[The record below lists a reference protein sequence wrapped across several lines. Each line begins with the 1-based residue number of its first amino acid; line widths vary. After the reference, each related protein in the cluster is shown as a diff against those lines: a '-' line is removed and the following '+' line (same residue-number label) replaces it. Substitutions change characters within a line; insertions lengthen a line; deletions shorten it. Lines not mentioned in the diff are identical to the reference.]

1 MTITQLNDKFADG
14 GPGLDDEV
22 LGNFNQL
29 SSTGGQRER
38 KKIIICE
45 FAAQFPARCVCV
57 GGIGGFTAILN
68 AAQLKIMANLPAANP
83 AALTAIVATSNVADA
98 EVAANAHTLAA
109 DLVIIAG
116 RTALPAQLAADV
128 ANRVAHARFDAHR
141 FGDQADLALRL
152 NAIQAIDQA
161 ALNAIGNFIPGER
174 AVYEQLLADAVHATQ
189 ADIVAA
195 QAAAAQLIIDLQTAI
210 DAIAA
215 LHLPVALEQARLNA
229 IDAAP
234 ADAQGRNAQAE
245 QLYRAELARLRQA
258 TEDAIVAAQAAVQAQ
273 LAADR
278 QTSADAIIALHLPAA
293 LEQAR
298 LNAID
303 AAPAG
308 DQGRNAQAEQLY
320 RAELAQLR
328 QATENAIAAAQAEL
342 VRQQQAE
349 EALLVA
355 QQLAAQRAAA
365 QHAPAAAPTVP
376 VEKINPAI
384 ANSSIRGA
392 AGKKR
397 L

>member
-1 MTITQLNDKFADG
+1 MPNMTTAQLNAKFAAGAAG

-22 LGNFNQL
+22 RVNFNSL
-29 SSTGGQRER
+29 TNTGGRATI
-38 KKIIICE
+38 KKTRICE
-45 FAAQFPARCVCV
+45 FAAQFPARCVCA

-68 AAQLKIMANLPAANP
+68 PDQLKIMANLPAANP
-83 AALTAIVATSNVADA
+83 AALTAIVATSHVADA

-174 AVYEQLLADAVHATQ
+174 EVYEQLLADAV
-189 ADIVAA
+189 
-195 QAAAAQLIIDLQTAI
+195 QLVLDQQTAV

-215 LHLPVALEQARLNA
+215 LHLPAALEQARLDA
-229 IDAAP
+229 INAAP
-234 ADAQGRNAQAE
+234 AGNQGRNAQAE
-245 QLYRAELARLRQA
+245 QLYRDELAQLRQA
-258 TEDAIVAAQAAVQAQ
+258 TEAAIVAAQAAVQAQ

-298 LNAID
+298 LDAIVAAIANAD
-303 AAPAG
+303 A
-308 DQGRNAQAEQLY
+308 QGRNPRAEQLY
-320 RAELAQLR
+320 RAELDRLR
-328 QATENAIAAAQAEL
+328 QATVDAIAVAQAAAQVQVVVVAPVVL
-342 VRQQQAE
+342 PPVIVPHFQA
-349 EALLVA
+349 V
-355 QQLAAQRAAA
+355 LA
-365 QHAPAAAPTVP
+365 T
-376 VEKINPAI
+376 
-384 ANSSIRGA
+384 RGA
-392 AGKKR
+392 ATIHELAASISSGVQPPLNTSEKAVAFKK
-397 L
+397 LFK